1 MANFKKS
8 IKKRNS
14 KAVTVLLFSVVLIL
28 FILQI
33 VFANSLSSKGKEILK
48 LEDDKQELLRMQSTL
63 SGTLAVLGSLDRVR
77 DDARKIGMIESS
89 ENFDYLVP
97 PRVAY
102 NP

>member
-1 MANFKKS
+1 MANFRKNLKKG
-8 IKKRNS
+8 NS
-14 KAVTVLLFSVVLIL
+14 KTVTTFLGSVVLFL

-48 LEDDKQELLRMQSTL
+48 LEDDKQELLRAQSTL
-63 SGTLAVLGSLDRVR
+63 SGTLAALGSLDRVR
-77 DDARKIGMIESS
+77 NDARKIGMIESS

>member
-1 MANFKKS
+1 MTRL
-8 IKKRNS
+8 KRNTKKGNS
-14 KAVTVLLFSVVLIL
+14 KIVTLFLGSVVLIL

-48 LEDDKQELLRMQSTL
+48 LEDEKQALLGAQSTL
-63 SGTLAVLGSLDRVR
+63 SGALAVLGSLDRVR

>member
-1 MANFKKS
+1 MIRLKKNL
-8 IKKRNS
+8 KKGNS
-14 KAVTVLLFSVVLIL
+14 KTVKLFLGSVVLIL

-33 VFANSLSSKGKEILK
+33 AFANSLSSKGKEIMK
-48 LEDDKQELLRMQSTL
+48 LEYEKQELFRQQGTL
-63 SGTLAVLGSLDRVR
+63 SDILAVLGSLDRIR
-77 DDARKIGMIESS
+77 DDARKIGMIESG

>member
-1 MANFKKS
+1 MTRPKKNL
-8 IKKRNS
+8 KKGGS
-14 KAVTVLLFSVVLIL
+14 KVVTLFLGSVVVIL
-28 FILQI
+28 FVLQI

-48 LEDDKQELLRMQSTL
+48 LEDEKQELLRAQSTL

-77 DDARKIGMIESS
+77 DDARKIGMIESN

-102 NP
+102 NQ